1 MASTNTGDS
10 RPLSPHLQVWKFHAT
25 MVASIMH
32 RMTGVGLYIGSMLLA
47 AWIVSAAM
55 GPEAYEAVL
64 GVMLHPIGRV
74 FLFLWTLAVTYHF
87 ANGIRHLLWD
97 GPKVGFSPKVASAW
111 SMFNFV
117 FAIAASLGIW
127 ALAYYA

>member
-1 MASTNTGDS
+1 MASIDPGDS

-25 MVASIMH
+25 MLASIMH
-32 RMTGVGLYIGSMLLA
+32 RMTGVGLYVGSVLLA

-55 GPEAYEAVL
+55 GPEVYEAVL
-64 GVMLHPIGRV
+64 SVMLHPIGRV

-117 FAIAASLGIW
+117 FALAASVGIW